1 MFVGI
6 YQKLCGIETLLTAFP
21 RAENEQPSK
30 TKNTQKK
37 NMHTKAL
44 HGIIQTFLTG
54 LISPCV
60 PKRAFGSADKLLLE
74 QPGYK
79 LKSIGLMAFAVYAPY
94 SWNCLPLEIKLSRM
108 YYLLKKK
115 KKLHVATTFFFGLG
129 TKARKRKKLM
139 DLGRWKTRH
148 RFLFILVL
156 SFSVCV
162 CSRLFLSCFQISVVF
177 YHSFFSLFID
187 MFGFTFVF

>member
-30 TKNTQKK
+30 TKHTQKK

-44 HGIIQTFLTG
+44 HVIIQTFLTG

-60 PKRAFGSADKLLLE
+60 PKRAFGSADKLLLK

-115 KKLHVATTFFFGLG
+115 KNYMWQLHFFRSRHESPQ
-129 TKARKRKKLM
+129 TQ
-139 DLGRWKTRH
+139 KTDGPWSLEDPTP
-148 RFLFILVL
+148 FFVY
-156 SFSVCV
+156 SCVKFFCVCV
-162 CSRLFLSCFQISVVF
+162 CVQGYFSVVF
-177 YHSFFSLFID
+177 KFQ
-187 MFGFTFVF
+187 

>member
-1 MFVGI
+1 
-6 YQKLCGIETLLTAFP
+6 
-21 RAENEQPSK
+21 
-30 TKNTQKK
+30 
-37 NMHTKAL
+37 MHTKAL

-115 KKLHVATTFFFGLG
+115 KTTCGNYIFFRSRHESPQTQKTDGPWSLEDPTPFFVYSCVKFFCVCVFKVISQLFSNFSSLLPFVFFF
-129 TKARKRKKLM
+129 
-139 DLGRWKTRH
+139 
-148 RFLFILVL
+148 I
-156 SFSVCV
+156 
-162 CSRLFLSCFQISVVF
+162 
-177 YHSFFSLFID
+177 Y
-187 MFGFTFVF
+187 

>member
-1 MFVGI
+1 
-6 YQKLCGIETLLTAFP
+6 
-21 RAENEQPSK
+21 
-30 TKNTQKK
+30 
-37 NMHTKAL
+37 MHTKAL

-60 PKRAFGSADKLLLE
+60 PRRAFGSADKLLLE
-74 QPGYK
+74 QPRYK

-115 KKLHVATTFFFGLG
+115 TTCGNYIFFGLG
-129 TKARKRKKLM
+129 TKARKRIKLM

-148 RFLFILVL
+148 RFLFILGL